1 MLEVTVPVCTFDDMA
16 SRIPG
21 AAGFQL
27 GCRAMAGTQIDG
39 RVAVVT
45 GAGSGI
51 GRALAQNLAGRG
63 CPLVLVDRD
72 EATLAE
78 TVASVDVPVLHRTLD
93 VSDRWALQGLASDTK
108 EWGQGEVGFVINNAG
123 ITVSQTIADSST
135 EELER
140 VMNVNFWGVV
150 HGTQAFLPLLQAQ
163 DRGALVNVSSIFGI
177 MAFPTQGI
185 YCASKFAVK
194 GFTEALRHEL
204 RGTGVRVHC
213 VHPGG
218 IATNIVRNAEIH
230 VDDRGRTDRAAMEK
244 DFDKVARTSPAK
256 AAKVILGGVEAGRER
271 ILIGQDAKLMDRIVR
286 LAPVKYYDVM
296 KRFEPLVRR

>member
-1 MLEVTVPVCTFDDMA
+1 M
-16 SRIPG
+16 S
-21 AAGFQL
+21 
-27 GCRAMAGTQIDG
+27 GTQIDG

-72 EATLAE
+72 EHTLQE
-78 TVASVDVPVLHRTLD
+78 TVDSIATPVLHRTLD

-108 EWGQGEVGFVINNAG
+108 EWGQGPIGVIVNNAG
-123 ITVSQTIADSST
+123 ITVSQTIAQSSP

-150 HGTQAFLPLLQAQ
+150 HGTQAFLPLLQEQ
-163 DRGALVNVSSIFGI
+163 DAGALVNISSVFGI

-185 YCASKFAVK
+185 YCASKFAVR
-194 GFTEALRHEL
+194 GFTESLRHEM

-218 IATNIVRNAEIH
+218 IKTNIVRNATVH
-230 VDDRGRTDRAAMEK
+230 VDNQGNTDKAQMVK
-244 DFDKVARTSPAK
+244 DFDRLARTSPAK
-256 AAKVILGGVEAGRER
+256 AADTILTGVLKGRER
-271 ILIGQDAKLMDRIVR
+271 ILIGADAHLLETIVR
-286 LAPVKYYDVM
+286 LLPVRYYDLM
-296 KRFEPLVRR
+296 SKGEGLLRR